1 MVEITDFKNV
11 ELTNINFSN
20 PEKFKGSYMCY
31 AKYSNGDHLHIQTPK
46 MRNLDGIHKTDTRAH
61 LDLYFQK
68 EHVDFYNFLGDFDDN
83 NIQIIKTKS
92 NNWFNKDIPNDILE
106 ELYNTP
112 LKHKNPPKFK
122 LKIPLSRG
130 NVDIEIIDL
139 ENKAIDY
146 TDIPNNSEI
155 VVLLKFVGLKFLK
168 EQVLAEWL
176 PVQIKVCSKVE
187 SKKKSLIDDSLI
199 KETPYIDI
207 QELNDDELN
216 IDDYEDEDEDE
227 DEEEEIENNDE
238 EIKNSVHEELQS
250 LKAKYSKKEEEL
262 NSLKS
267 MLKKFIE

>member
-1 MVEITDFKNV
+1 MVEITEFKNV
-11 ELTNINFSN
+11 EFTNVNFSN

-31 AKYSNGDHLHIQTPK
+31 AKYSNDDYLYIQTPK
-46 MRNLDGIHKTDTRAH
+46 MKNLDGIHKTDTRAH

-68 EHVDFYNFLGDFDDN
+68 EHIEFYNFLGDFDDN
-83 NIQIIKTKS
+83 NLHIIKTKS
-92 NNWFNKDIPNDILE
+92 NDWFNKNIPEDILE

-139 ENKAIDY
+139 ENKAIEY
-146 TDIPNNSEI
+146 NDIPNNSEI
-155 VVLLKFVGLKFLK
+155 VILMKFVGLKFLK

-199 KETPYIDI
+199 KESPYIDI
-207 QELNDDELN
+207 QELNDAELN
-216 IDDYEDEDEDE
+216 IDDYDEDEQ
-227 DEEEEIENNDE
+227 EEIENNDE
-238 EIKNSVHEELQS
+238 EIKNSVQEELQS
-250 LKAKYSKKEEEL
+250 LKIKYSKKEDEL

-267 MLKKFIE
+267 ILKKIIE